1 MSLPRV
7 KSCMIKEMEL
17 NVKEKMEM
25 VMQMKRIALA
35 KLIIPF
41 CIAGAAVVFFEFFVD
56 PEMYQNYAAVLGS
69 YSFPIG
75 GPLAAIPAGLTL
87 PPLAFISFVVFT
99 DAVLALFLVW
109 NFDYAKKIPGLGKL
123 VERAEESGE
132 KAIRKYKWA
141 KRFGFVGV
149 VVLVIFPFA
158 AGSAVGSIVGRL
170 IGMPPLMTWLAV
182 VIGTFIRSTLL
193 IYFGLLI
200 TFLLKPFF

>member
-1 MSLPRV
+1 
-7 KSCMIKEMEL
+7 MIKEMEM

-25 VMQMKRIALA
+25 VIRMKKIALA

-41 CIAGAAVVFFEFFVD
+41 CIAGAGVLFFKFFVD
-56 PEMYQNYAAVLGS
+56 PGMYQNYAAVLGS

-87 PPLAFISFVVFT
+87 PPVAFISFVVFT

-109 NFDYAKKIPGLGKL
+109 NFDYAKRIPGIGKL

-141 KRFGFVGV
+141 KRLGFIGV
-149 VVLVIFPFA
+149 VVLVTFPFV
-158 AGSAVGSIVGRL
+158 AGSAVGSVVGRL
-170 IGMPPLMTWLAV
+170 IGMPSLMTWLAV

-193 IYFGLLI
+193 IYFGQLI
-200 TFLLKPFF
+200 TFLVKPFF